1 MEEDVECF
9 GSLLTAI
16 LKILINYFKN
26 VFVSFCYN
34 YQYKNL
40 FIKGNIMHTMK
51 LQVNESI
58 YSQVLSFINQFQTN
72 ELNLV
77 EDTTQEDYIVS
88 SVEEV
93 QRRVLEAEAN
103 GNYISA
109 DKFFSDMDKK
119 IEAL

>member
-1 MEEDVECF
+1 
-9 GSLLTAI
+9 
-16 LKILINYFKN
+16 
-26 VFVSFCYN
+26 
-34 YQYKNL
+34 
-40 FIKGNIMHTMK
+40 MHTMK

-72 ELNLV
+72 ELSLV
-77 EDTTQEDYIVS
+77 EDTTQEDYVVS

-93 QRRVLEAEAN
+93 QRKVFKAEENA
-103 GNYISA
+103 NYISA

>member
-1 MEEDVECF
+1 
-9 GSLLTAI
+9 
-16 LKILINYFKN
+16 
-26 VFVSFCYN
+26 
-34 YQYKNL
+34 
-40 FIKGNIMHTMK
+40 MHTMK

-72 ELNLV
+72 ELSLV
-77 EDTTQEDYIVS
+77 EDTTQEDYVVS

-93 QRRVLEAEAN
+93 QRRVLKAEENA
-103 GNYISA
+103 NYISA

>member
-1 MEEDVECF
+1 
-9 GSLLTAI
+9 
-16 LKILINYFKN
+16 
-26 VFVSFCYN
+26 
-34 YQYKNL
+34 
-40 FIKGNIMHTMK
+40 MHTMK

-72 ELNLV
+72 ELSLV
-77 EDTTQEDYIVS
+77 EDKKEEDYIVS

-93 QRRVLEAEAN
+93 QRRVLNAETN

>member
-1 MEEDVECF
+1 
-9 GSLLTAI
+9 
-16 LKILINYFKN
+16 
-26 VFVSFCYN
+26 
-34 YQYKNL
+34 
-40 FIKGNIMHTMK
+40 MHTMK

-77 EDTTQEDYIVS
+77 EDTKQEDHIVS

-93 QRRVLEAEAN
+93 QRRVLNAETN

>member
-1 MEEDVECF
+1 
-9 GSLLTAI
+9 
-16 LKILINYFKN
+16 
-26 VFVSFCYN
+26 
-34 YQYKNL
+34 
-40 FIKGNIMHTMK
+40 MHTMK

-72 ELNLV
+72 EVNLV
-77 EDTTQEDYIVS
+77 EDTKQEDYIVS

-93 QRRVLEAEAN
+93 QKRVLNAEAN

>member
-1 MEEDVECF
+1 
-9 GSLLTAI
+9 
-16 LKILINYFKN
+16 
-26 VFVSFCYN
+26 
-34 YQYKNL
+34 
-40 FIKGNIMHTMK
+40 MHTMK

-72 ELNLV
+72 EVNLV
-77 EDTTQEDYIVS
+77 EDTKQEDYIVS

-93 QRRVLEAEAN
+93 QRRVLNAESN
-103 GNYISA
+103 GNYIPV